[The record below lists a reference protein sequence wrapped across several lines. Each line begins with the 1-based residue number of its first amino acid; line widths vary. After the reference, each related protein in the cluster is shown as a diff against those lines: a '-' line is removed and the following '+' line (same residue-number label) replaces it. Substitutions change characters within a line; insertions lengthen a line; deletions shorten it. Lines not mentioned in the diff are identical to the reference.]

1 MGVRFFQEKVSSSRP
16 GAGAVLSSI
25 RVVCLSAAALV
36 SLLPPF
42 TAQAAPAGADTA
54 MKAFVVVDD
63 KTGHI
68 LAESK
73 SNDKLQVASLTK
85 IATAIVILDW
95 ARIEGHGLEQVM
107 TIPPAALEAGGVSPV
122 GFQAGDQVTVRDLL
136 YAALLQSDNVAAEAL
151 AYDVGGDLPD
161 DSSENGGGKAGITT
175 TVRFVIQR
183 TRFYN
188 PTGQDGKERPF
199 STAADMARLTRNAL
213 SKADFRFFVA
223 QKERHISINRGGV
236 PTDFLLHNSN
246 ELLGVRNVD
255 GVKTGQTARAGSCL
269 IISAARESI
278 VKQQETG
285 KSEITPRR
293 LIVVVLGSPDRFGDA
308 ARLLERGENLYDQW
322 AAAGYPAV
330 GPKENL

>member
-1 MGVRFFQEKVSSSRP
+1 MGAPVSLI
-16 GAGAVLSSI
+16 GAVWVGVAVFFS
-25 RVVCLSAAALV
+25 
-36 SLLPPF
+36 SLLPI
-42 TAQAAPAGADTA
+42 TAHAASAGADTS

-85 IATAIVILDW
+85 IATAIVVLDW

-107 TIPPAALEAGGVSPV
+107 TVPPAALATGGSSPV
-122 GFQAGDQVTVRDLL
+122 GFEAGDQITVRDLL
-136 YAALLQSDNVAAEAL
+136 YAALLKSDNIAAEAL
-151 AYDVGGDLPD
+151 AYNVGNDLPAD
-161 DSSENGGGKAGITT
+161 PSEGGGNKAGITP
-175 TVRFVIQR
+175 TVRFVIQMNALAKHLGMER

-188 PTGQDGKERPF
+188 PSGLDGKERPF

-223 QKERHISINRGGV
+223 QKERHISINRAGA
-236 PTDFLLHNSN
+236 PTDVALQNSN
-246 ELLGVRNVD
+246 DLLGLHNVD
-255 GVKTGQTARAGSCL
+255 GVKTGQTARAGNCL

-293 LIVVVLGSPDRFGDA
+293 LIVVVLGDPNDRFGDA
-308 ARLLERGENLYDQW
+308 ARLLERGEGLYDQW
-322 AAAGYPAV
+322 AAAGYPSV
-330 GPKENL
+330 NPKENL